1 MVSPVHHGRVPGPLQ
16 ITSRLVLPEGELS
29 WRFSR
34 SSGPG
39 GQSVN
44 TTDSRAEVSFDVGRS
59 PSLDEHQRARAL
71 ERLSGRLVDGV
82 LSVVAQ
88 DERSQ
93 LQNRELASS
102 RLAQLLREAL
112 APPPPPRR
120 ATKPTRGS
128 KERRLAGKKLRSE
141 VKRGRRATE

>member
-1 MVSPVHHGRVPGPLQ
+1 M
-16 ITSRLVLPEGELS
+16 
-29 WRFSR
+29 
-34 SSGPG
+34 
-39 GQSVN
+39 
-44 TTDSRAEVSFDVGRS
+44 SFDVAGS

-71 ERLSGRLVDGV
+71 DRLAGRLVGGV

-120 ATKPTRGS
+120 PTKPTRGS
-128 KERRLAGKKLRSE
+128 KERRLAGKKLRSA
-141 VKRGRRATE
+141 VKKGRRATE

>member
-1 MVSPVHHGRVPGPLQ
+1 MGGMAGPLR
-16 ITSRLVLPEGELS
+16 ITLRVELPEAELL

-44 TTDSRAEVSFDVGRS
+44 TTDSRAELSFDVARS

-71 ERLSGRLVDGV
+71 ERLASRLVDGV
-82 LSVVAQ
+82 LTVAAQ

-93 LQNRELASS
+93 LQNRELAAT

-120 ATKPTRGS
+120 PTRPTRGS
-128 KERRLAGKKLRSE
+128 RERRLAGKKQRSE
-141 VKRGRRATE
+141 VKRGRRAPED